1 MREPLSAGYVGG
13 AALAVAG
20 VSAYSLAKALRS
32 AAAHTRVRLG
42 LVTAL
47 LLFLAAIASAPAPA
61 AAAPHEGALV
71 RGAPP
76 PPPPPPLAAS
86 TAAVAKGSGAK
97 QMKHLHKSSKQE
109 RLLK

>member
-42 LVTAL
+42 LAIAL
-47 LLFLAAIASAPAPA
+47 LLFLAAVASAPAPA

-71 RGAPP
+71 RGA